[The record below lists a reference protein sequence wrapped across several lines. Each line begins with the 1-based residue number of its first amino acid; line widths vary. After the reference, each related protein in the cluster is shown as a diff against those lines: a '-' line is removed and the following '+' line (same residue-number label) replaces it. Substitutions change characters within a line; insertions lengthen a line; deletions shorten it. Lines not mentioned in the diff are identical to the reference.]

1 MTQGPAD
8 LTVVD
13 GPKSMNDRLLTISGV
28 VLCSYAL
35 STVLVIPCRTLG
47 IRFGIMDRPGPRKNH
62 ATPVPR
68 TGGLAIFIALISVV
82 LGSLLVL
89 PGLRDTWL
97 ASILPDSINALS
109 RYAPITPKLWALFWG
124 SLIVAFVGLADDVL
138 GVGFSPYI
146 KLAGQILAALVLLA
160 AGIHMDLL
168 SQFGPLNLA
177 FSLVWI
183 VGITNSFN
191 LLDNMDGLSS
201 GIALICSLVFLAL
214 VMLKGEFFIAL
225 LLSAMIGSTLGFYQ
239 FNIRGGRIFMG
250 DSGSLLLGFLLG
262 AISVMARYVD
272 PSDASILPVIA
283 PVIILGLPLFDTCSV
298 IVIRIREGR
307 PVFQGD
313 QMHLSHR
320 LVRMGMTSR
329 QAVLFHY
336 LMAFAIASN
345 ALLIINSRLVHSS
358 VAVFQVVALV
368 AMVSNL
374 MAAPDGSAVRQSGN
388 GNEKNQDHRK

>member
-1 MTQGPAD
+1 
-8 LTVVD
+8 
-13 GPKSMNDRLLTISGV
+13 MNDRLLTVSGV
-28 VLCSYAL
+28 VLCAYAL
-35 STVLVIPCRTLG
+35 STVLVTPCKVLG
-47 IRFGIMDRPGPRKNH
+47 IHFGIMDKPGPRKNH
-62 ATPVPR
+62 AVPVPR
-68 TGGLAIFIALISVV
+68 TGGLAIFTALIFVV
-82 LGSLLVL
+82 LGNLLVL
-89 PGLRDTWL
+89 PGLKDTWL

-124 SLIVAFVGLADDVL
+124 SFIVALVGLADDVF

-146 KLAGQILAALVLLA
+146 KLAGQVLAALVLLA
-160 AGIHMDLL
+160 AGIHMDML
-168 SQFGPLNLA
+168 SQFGPLNLV

-201 GIALICSLVFLAL
+201 GIALICSLVFLTL

-225 LLSAMIGSTLGFYQ
+225 LLGAMIGSTLGFYQ

-272 PSDASILPVIA
+272 PSDASIFPAIA
-283 PVIILGLPLFDTCSV
+283 PVIILGLPLFDTLSV
-298 IVIRIREGR
+298 IVIRVREGR

-336 LMAFAIASN
+336 LMAFTIASN

-368 AMVSNL
+368 AMVSDL
-374 MAAPDGSAVRQSGN
+374 MAASNGSTLRNSN
-388 GNEKNQDHRK
+388 GSEKNHDHGR